1 MMTLLIAQNL
11 EPLTMTSEDISPVYY
26 CDSCSV
32 ARASHL
38 IKLLDGELAFCGHH
52 YNKYKEALDK
62 KAYEVIQLNKVEE
75 EVPQLEKA
83 E

>member
-1 MMTLLIAQNL
+1 
-11 EPLTMTSEDISPVYY
+11 MTSEDLDLIYY
-26 CDSCSV
+26 CDACSV

-62 KAYEVIQLNKVEE
+62 KAYEVIELNKTEE
-75 EVPQLEKA
+75 AIPILEKT

>member
-1 MMTLLIAQNL
+1 
-11 EPLTMTSEDISPVYY
+11 MTSEDLDLVYY
-26 CDSCSV
+26 CDACSV

-52 YNKYKEALDK
+52 YNKNKEALDK
-62 KAYEVIQLNKVEE
+62 VAFEMIELNKTE

-83 E
+83 EM

>member
-1 MMTLLIAQNL
+1 
-11 EPLTMTSEDISPVYY
+11 MTSEHLNLIYY
-26 CDSCSV
+26 CDACSV

-52 YNKYKEALDK
+52 YAKNKEALDK
-62 KAYEVIQLNKVEE
+62 KAYEVIELNKTEE
-75 EVPQLEKA
+75 AIPILEKA

>member
-1 MMTLLIAQNL
+1 
-11 EPLTMTSEDISPVYY
+11 MTSEDLNLIYY
-26 CDSCSV
+26 CDACSV

-52 YNKYKEALDK
+52 YNKNKEALDK
-62 KAYEVIQLNKVEE
+62 KAYEVIELNKMEE
-75 EVPQLEKA
+75 AIPQLEKA

>member
-1 MMTLLIAQNL
+1 
-11 EPLTMTSEDISPVYY
+11 MTSEDLDLVYY
-26 CDSCSV
+26 CDACSV

-52 YNKYKEALDK
+52 YNKNKEALDRV
-62 KAYEVIQLNKVEE
+62 AFEMIELNKIE
-75 EVPQLEKA
+75 EVPQLTEMA

>member
-1 MMTLLIAQNL
+1 MN
-11 EPLTMTSEDISPVYY
+11 SEDINPIYY

-52 YNKYKEALDK
+52 YFKNKEALDK
-62 KAYEVIQLNKVEE
+62 QSYETIQLDKAEE
-75 EVPQLEKA
+75 AIPQLTKA